1 MAEESVKKTNKF
13 VKFFKD
19 LKRELKNIVWSP
31 KKDVIKN
38 TAVVVTVTAVAAVVI
53 MLLDLGLSTVLELLV
68 GLFN

>member
-1 MAEESVKKTNKF
+1 MAEENAKKTNRV

-38 TAVVVTVTAVAAVVI
+38 TTVVVTVTAVCAVII
-53 MLLDLGLSTVLELLV
+53 MLIDAGLTECLNLLV
-68 GLFN
+68 KLF